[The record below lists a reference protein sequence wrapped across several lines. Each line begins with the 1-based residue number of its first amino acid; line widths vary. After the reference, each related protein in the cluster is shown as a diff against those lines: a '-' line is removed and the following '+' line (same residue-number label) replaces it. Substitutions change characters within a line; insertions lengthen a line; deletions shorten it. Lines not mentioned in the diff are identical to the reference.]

1 MKKTK
6 VSEEKVKER
15 KTASVVW
22 IKVLSPPYEGI
33 SNDELVTFIVSKAL
47 LKLRNVSVGMVKA
60 AHLGDVGVIFKI
72 AKIEPEGANIVTPE
86 TKVATLKTANILR
99 PGYTEIETSE
109 YLFWNNEVKEL
120 LINALKGVV
129 ETSKKGLWQLF
140 DNTFLL
146 AGPPGNGKSQG
157 AVTLGRELGFDVYE
171 VDIPSLVGNKF
182 AGETAEKIM
191 LLKEEVMRLKT
202 PALIIFN
209 DFEIL
214 AAGYYYASIY
224 GGFFEI
230 RTSILTFLDKIKSLR
245 KPLAVIGTSN
255 MPPEYLDEAILDR
268 FALRLV
274 IAPTLREKKRFA
286 EYLLRK
292 MKDYITVEVNIS
304 ELEDFLNEMSLRSI
318 KSAIR
323 QSSNVALVNKT
334 ALTTDLIKETIKRML
349 ENKHMW
355 RYYQKDRGKLPHYI

>member
-1 MKKTK
+1 MKKTRL
-6 VSEEKVKER
+6 SEEKVKER
-15 KTASVVW
+15 KVASVVW
-22 IKVLSPPYEGI
+22 IKVLSPPYEGA

-47 LKLRNVSVGMVKA
+47 MKLRNIKVGMVKA

-72 AKIEPEGANIVTPE
+72 AKIEPEGAKLITPE
-86 TKVATLKTANILR
+86 TKVSTLKTANILR
-99 PGYTEIETSE
+99 HGYTEIESSK
-109 YLFWNNEVKEL
+109 YLFWNNEVKDL
-120 LINALKGVV
+120 LVNALKGVI

-157 AVTLGRELGFDVYE
+157 AVTVGRELGYHVYE
-171 VDIPSLVGNKF
+171 VDIPGLVGNKF

-191 LLKEEVMRLKT
+191 LLKEEVLRLKT

-230 RTSILTFLDKIKSLR
+230 RTSILTFLDKIKSLK

-274 IAPTLREKKRFA
+274 IAPTLKEKKMFT
-286 EYLLRK
+286 EYLLKK
-292 MKDYITVEVNIS
+292 MKEHINVNVNIA
-304 ELEDFLNEMSLRSI
+304 ELESLLNGMSLRSI

-323 QSSNVALVNKT
+323 QASNVALVRKT
-334 ALTTDLIKETIKRML
+334 SLTTDLLKQTIKRML
-349 ENKHMW
+349 ENKQMW
-355 RYYQKDRGKLPHYI
+355 RYYQKEQGRLPQYI

>member
-6 VSEEKVKER
+6 ISEEKVKER
-15 KTASVVW
+15 KTASLVW
-22 IKVLSPPYEGI
+22 IKVLSPPYEGAT
-33 SNDELVTFIVSKAL
+33 NDELVTFIVSKAL
-47 LKLRNVSVGMVKA
+47 MKLQSIHVGMVKA

-72 AKIEPEGANIVTPE
+72 AKIEPDGANVVTPE
-86 TKVATLKTANILR
+86 TKVATLKSANILR
-99 PGYTEIETSE
+99 PGYTEIESSE

-120 LINALKGVV
+120 LVNALKGVI
-129 ETSKKGLWQLF
+129 ETSRKGLWQLF

-191 LLKEEVMRLKT
+191 LLKEEVLRLKT

-230 RTSILTFLDKIKSLR
+230 RTSILTFLDKIKSLK

-274 IAPTLREKKRFA
+274 ISPTLREKKMFTK
-286 EYLLRK
+286 YLLGKIRE
-292 MKDYITVEVNIS
+292 YITVDVQIS
-304 ELEDFLNEMSLRSI
+304 ELEEFLNNLSLRSI

-334 ALTTDLIKETIKRML
+334 ALTTELIKETIKRMI
-349 ENKHMW
+349 ENKQMW
-355 RYYQKDRGKLPHYI
+355 RYYQKDRGLLPHYI